1 MSPYFATSTCL
12 FACHNSAAI
21 NDLPMM
27 GKVGCGRMGRDT
39 RQDTV
44 GSLGMALGSPLS
56 LDTDVVM
63 NVDVVTSAPI
73 SH

>member
-1 MSPYFATSTCL
+1 
-12 FACHNSAAI
+12 
-21 NDLPMM
+21 MM
-27 GKVGCGRMGRDT
+27 REVGCGRMGRET

-44 GSLGMALGSPLS
+44 GSLGTALGSPLS

-63 NVDVVTSAPI
+63 NVDVVTSALI